1 MYSAGSKAS
10 LNKTGQARQPALRA
24 AIAMV
29 TPIKGKLE
37 DLRQLQKAKAREE
50 TRRAK
55 AQQNAPRPGKA
66 PTANTAPA
74 VFTAEDSALFR
85 QTVRSVTPLPPAN
98 RYARQALDY
107 GNNEYFRAKRRQAEG
122 AALLEPHKPASPD
135 RGSEQKRSSA
145 APKGRRAAALPE
157 GAYVQRADS
166 VDLIKK
172 LLSGQWPVGATLDL
186 HGANSAQAAE
196 RFDRFIHS
204 CLEHR
209 VRAICI
215 VHGKGY
221 GSADGNAILKEQ
233 VLAWLKNMDA
243 VLAFAPAPENMGGT
257 GAQIVLLKTPE
268 SD

>member
-1 MYSAGSKAS
+1 M
-10 LNKTGQARQPALRA
+10 
-24 AIAMV
+24 AMV

-55 AQQNAPRPGKA
+55 AQQNTTRPQK
-66 PTANTAPA
+66 TASQASA
-74 VFTAEDSALFR
+74 AFTAEDVALFR
-85 QTVRSVTPLPPAN
+85 QTVRSVTPLPQAN
-98 RYARQALDY
+98 RYARQALDI
-107 GNNEYFRAKRRQAEG
+107 GNSEYFRAKRRQAEG
-122 AALLEPHKPASPD
+122 AAPIDPHKPAAPGRTSAQKQPSATPAKARRRPD
-135 RGSEQKRSSA
+135 
-145 APKGRRAAALPE
+145 LPE

-172 LLSGQWPVGATLDL
+172 LLSGQWPVAATLDL
-186 HGANSAQAAE
+186 HGANSLQAAE

-221 GSADGNAILKEQ
+221 GSADGTAILKDQ

-243 VLAFAPAPENMGGT
+243 VLAFAPAPENMGGA
-257 GAQIVLLKTPE
+257 GAQIVLLKIAD